1 MEKMLPLELQ
11 MNTFRGPAPGTCG
24 CGMCMYWNVDH
35 AYITHMQ
42 QIPVADLGGGGCMG
56 CYCTPLGL
64 DTESAISLLHWHDA
78 AA

>member
-1 MEKMLPLELQ
+1 MLPHYRSVKHLLFNCLKVLDTA
-11 MNTFRGPAPGTCG
+11 MNIGT
-24 CGMCMYWNVDH
+24 
-35 AYITHMQ
+35 T
-42 QIPVADLGGGGCMG
+42 VADPGGGCMG